1 MNYAAFRSIGAYIP
15 PRIMSNADFEKI
27 IDTTDEWITK
37 RTGIKERRLAE
48 KDEAPSDLGTKAAEV
63 AISRAGINKEDIDL
77 IICATVTPDF
87 LCMPSTACLIASKL
101 NLPNIM
107 AFDVSAACTGFVY
120 ILGIAKAFIE
130 SGMKKNVLIIGAEK
144 YSSILNYED
153 RTTCFIFGDGA
164 GAAIISA
171 TNDKSEAIID
181 VQCSSDGTY
190 EDLIKTAGGGSKN
203 PCSQEVLDSKMAC
216 ISMKGN
222 ETFKLAVKTLTSD
235 VVKMLEK
242 HGLSNKDITHFIP
255 HQANYRI
262 IKAVGEALNINDEQT
277 VVTVD
282 KYGNTSAAS
291 IPMAMNYAFEEG
303 RIKSGD
309 TILFDAFGGGLTWG
323 SALFKFSPKK
333 NKKWFNTTF

>member
-1 MNYAAFRSIGAYIP
+1 MTYAAFRSIGAYIP
-15 PRIMSNADFEKI
+15 PKIMTNADFEKI
-27 IDTTDEWITK
+27 IDTSDEWIVK
-37 RTGIKERRLAE
+37 RTGIKERRLANS
-48 KDEAPSDLGTKAAEV
+48 DEASSDLGAKAAKI
-63 AISRAGINKEDIDL
+63 AIDRANISKDEIDL

-101 NLPNIM
+101 DIKDVM

-120 ILGIAKAFIE
+120 ILNIAKAFIE
-130 SGMKKNVLIIGAEK
+130 SGLKKNILIVGAEK

-171 TNDKSEAIID
+171 TNDKNEAILD
-181 VQCSSDGTY
+181 VSCSSDGTY
-190 EDLIKTAGGGSKN
+190 EDLIKTAGGGSKH
-203 PCSQEVLDSKMAC
+203 PCSQEVLDAKMAC

-235 VVKMLEK
+235 VIKMMERHKLK
-242 HGLSNKDITHFIP
+242 NSDITHFIP

-262 IKAVGEALNINDEQT
+262 IKAVGEALGLDEKQT

-291 IPMAMNYAFEEG
+291 IPMAMSYAFEEG
-303 RIKSGD
+303 RIKAGD

-333 NKKWFNTTF
+333 

>member
-1 MNYAAFRSIGAYIP
+1 MTYAAFRSIGAYIP
-15 PRIMSNADFEKI
+15 HKIMTNSDFEKI
-27 IDTTDEWITK
+27 IDTSDEWITK

-48 KDEAPSDLGTKAAEV
+48 ENEVPSDLGARAAEV
-63 AISRAGINKEDIDL
+63 AIQRAGIKKEEIDL

-87 LCMPSTACLIASKL
+87 LCMPSTACVIAAKL

-107 AFDVSAACTGFVY
+107 AFDISAACTGFVY
-120 ILGIAKAFIE
+120 SLSIAKAFIE

-153 RTTCFIFGDGA
+153 RNTCFIFGDGA

-171 TNDKSEAIID
+171 TNNKDEAIID
-181 VQCSSDGTY
+181 VECSSDGNY
-190 EDLIKTAGGGSKN
+190 EDLIKTPGGGSKN
-203 PCSQEVLDSKMAC
+203 PCSQEVLDAKLAC
-216 ISMKGN
+216 ITMKGN

-235 VVKMLEK
+235 VIKMLEK
-242 HGLSNKDITHFIP
+242 HKLSNEDITHFIP

-262 IKAVGEALNINDEQT
+262 IKAVGEALNLTEEQT
-277 VVTVD
+277 VITVD

-303 RIKSGD
+303 RLKAGD
-309 TILFDAFGGGLTWG
+309 TVLFDAFGGGLTWG

-333 NKKWFNTTF
+333 

>member
-1 MNYAAFRSIGAYIP
+1 MTYAAFRSIGAYIP
-15 PRIMSNADFEKI
+15 SKIMTNSDFEKI
-27 IDTTDEWITK
+27 IDTSDEWITK

-48 KDEAPSDLGTKAAEV
+48 ENEVPSDLGARAAEI
-63 AISRAGINKEDIDL
+63 AIQRAGIKKEEIDL

-87 LCMPSTACLIASKL
+87 LCMPSTACVIAAKL

-107 AFDVSAACTGFVY
+107 AFDISAACTGFVY
-120 ILGIAKAFIE
+120 SLSIAKAFIE

-153 RTTCFIFGDGA
+153 RNTCFIFGDGA

-171 TNDKSEAIID
+171 TNNKDEAIID
-181 VQCSSDGTY
+181 VECSSDGNY
-190 EDLIKTAGGGSKN
+190 EDLIKTPGGGSKN
-203 PCSQEVLDSKMAC
+203 PCSQEVLDAKLAC
-216 ISMKGN
+216 ITMKGN

-235 VVKMLEK
+235 VIKMLEK
-242 HGLSNKDITHFIP
+242 HKLSNEDITHFIP

-262 IKAVGEALNINDEQT
+262 IKAVGEALNITEEQT
-277 VVTVD
+277 VITVD

-303 RIKSGD
+303 RLKAGD
-309 TILFDAFGGGLTWG
+309 TVLFDAFGGGLTWG

-333 NKKWFNTTF
+333 

>member
-1 MNYAAFRSIGAYIP
+1 MTYAAFRSIGAYIP
-15 PRIMSNADFEKI
+15 PKIMTNADFEKI
-27 IDTTDEWITK
+27 IDTSDEWITK

-48 KDEAPSDLGTKAAEV
+48 DNEASSDLGAKAANI
-63 AISRAGINKEDIDL
+63 AIQRAGISKDDIDL
-77 IICATVTPDF
+77 IICATVTPDY

-130 SGMKKNVLIIGAEK
+130 SGMKKNVLIVGAEK

-164 GAAIISA
+164 GAAIISS
-171 TNDKSEAIID
+171 TNDKNEAIID
-181 VQCSSDGTY
+181 VECSSDGTY
-190 EDLIKTAGGGSKN
+190 EDLIKTAGGGSKH
-203 PCSQEVLDSKMAC
+203 PCSQEVLDAKMSC
-216 ISMKGN
+216 IAMKGN

-235 VVKMLEK
+235 VIKMLEK
-242 HGLSNKDITHFIP
+242 HKLSNEDITHFIP

-262 IKAVGEALNINDEQT
+262 IKAVGEALNLSEEQT

-291 IPMAMNYAFEEG
+291 IPMAMNFAFEQG

-333 NKKWFNTTF
+333 

>member
-1 MNYAAFRSIGAYIP
+1 MKYAAFRSIGAYIP
-15 PRIMSNADFEKI
+15 PKIMTNADFEKI
-27 IDTTDEWITK
+27 IDTSDEWITK

-48 KDEAPSDLGTKAAEV
+48 ENEASSDLGAKAALQ
-63 AISRAGINKEDIDL
+63 AIQRAGIDKDEIDL
-77 IICATVTPDF
+77 VICATVTPDY
-87 LCMPSTACLIASKL
+87 LCMPSTACLISSK
-101 NLPNIM
+101 IGIKDVM

-120 ILGIAKAFIE
+120 ILNIAKAFIE
-130 SGMKKNVLIIGAEK
+130 SGLKKNILLVGAEK

-171 TNDKSEAIID
+171 TYDKSEAIID
-181 VQCSSDGTY
+181 VSCSSDGNY
-190 EDLIKTAGGGSKN
+190 EDLIKTAGGGSKH
-203 PCSQEVLDSKMAC
+203 PCSQEVLDAKMSC

-222 ETFKLAVKTLTSD
+222 ETFKLAVKTLTAD
-235 VVKMLEK
+235 VINMLEK
-242 HGLSNKDITHFIP
+242 HNLSNEDITHFIP

-262 IKAVGEALNINDEQT
+262 IKAVGESLNLNEDQT

-291 IPMAMNYAFEEG
+291 IPMAMNYAYEQG
-303 RIKSGD
+303 KLKKGD

-323 SALFKFSPKK
+323 SALFKFAPKEK
-333 NKKWFNTTF
+333 

>member
-1 MNYAAFRSIGAYIP
+1 MIYAAFRSIGAYIP
-15 PRIMSNADFEKI
+15 PKIMTNADFEKI
-27 IDTTDEWITK
+27 IDTTDEWITR

-48 KDEAPSDLGTKAAEV
+48 KEEAPSDLGARAAEL
-63 AISRAGINKEDIDL
+63 AIQRANISKDEIDL
-77 IICATVTPDF
+77 IICATVTPDY
-87 LCMPSTACLIASKL
+87 LCMPSTACLIASKIGIT
-101 NLPNIM
+101 NVM

-120 ILGIAKAFIE
+120 ILNVAKAFIE
-130 SGMKKNVLIIGAEK
+130 SGLKKNVLIIGAEK

-171 TNDKSEAIID
+171 TDDKSEAIID
-181 VQCSSDGTY
+181 VSCSSDGTY
-190 EDLIKTAGGGSKN
+190 EDLIKTTGGGSKH
-203 PCSQEVLDSKMAC
+203 PCSQEVLDAKMAC

-235 VVKMLEK
+235 VQEMMKR
-242 HGLSNKDITHFIP
+242 HNLSNEDINHFIP

-262 IKAVGEALNINDEQT
+262 IKAVGEALNLTDEQT

-282 KYGNTSAAS
+282 KYANTSAAS
-291 IPMAMNYAFEEG
+291 IPMAMNYAFEQG
-303 RIKSGD
+303 RIKAGD
-309 TILFDAFGGGLTWG
+309 TVLFDAFGGGLTWG

-333 NKKWFNTTF
+333 

>member
-1 MNYAAFRSIGAYIP
+1 MTYAAFRSIGAYIP
-15 PRIMSNADFEKI
+15 PKIMTNTDFEKI
-27 IDTTDEWITK
+27 IDTSDEWITK

-48 KDEAPSDLGTKAAEV
+48 DNEASSDLGAKAANI
-63 AISRAGINKEDIDL
+63 AIQRAGISKDDIDL
-77 IICATVTPDF
+77 IICATVTPDY

-130 SGMKKNVLIIGAEK
+130 SGMKKNVLIVGAEK

-171 TNDKSEAIID
+171 TNDKNEAIID
-181 VQCSSDGTY
+181 VECSSDGTY
-190 EDLIKTAGGGSKN
+190 EDLIKTAGGGSKH
-203 PCSQEVLDSKMAC
+203 PCSQEVLDAKMSC
-216 ISMKGN
+216 IAMKGN

-235 VVKMLEK
+235 VIKMLEK
-242 HGLSNKDITHFIP
+242 HKLSNEDITHFIP

-262 IKAVGEALNINDEQT
+262 IKAVGEALNLSEEQT

-291 IPMAMNYAFEEG
+291 IPMAMNFAFEQG

-333 NKKWFNTTF
+333 

>member
-1 MNYAAFRSIGAYIP
+1 MTYAAFRSIGAYIP
-15 PRIMSNADFEKI
+15 PKIMTNADFEKI
-27 IDTTDEWITK
+27 IDTSDEWITK

-48 KDEAPSDLGTKAAEV
+48 DNEASSDLGVKAAQI
-63 AISRAGINKEDIDL
+63 AIQRAGISKDDIDL
-77 IICATVTPDF
+77 IICATVTPDY

-130 SGMKKNVLIIGAEK
+130 SGMKKNVLIVGAEK

-171 TNDKSEAIID
+171 TNDKNEAIID
-181 VQCSSDGTY
+181 VECSSDGTY
-190 EDLIKTAGGGSKN
+190 EDLIKTAGGGSKH
-203 PCSQEVLDSKMAC
+203 PCSQEVLDAKMSC
-216 ISMKGN
+216 IAMKGN

-235 VVKMLEK
+235 VIKMLEK
-242 HGLSNKDITHFIP
+242 HKLSNEDITHFIP

-262 IKAVGEALNINDEQT
+262 IKAVGEALNLSEEQT

-291 IPMAMNYAFEEG
+291 IPMAMNFAFEQG

-333 NKKWFNTTF
+333 